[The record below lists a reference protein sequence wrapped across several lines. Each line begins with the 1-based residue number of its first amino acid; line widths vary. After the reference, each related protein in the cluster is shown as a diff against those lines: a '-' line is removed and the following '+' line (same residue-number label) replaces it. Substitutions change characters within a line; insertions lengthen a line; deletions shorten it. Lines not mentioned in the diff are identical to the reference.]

1 MTCTAATGL
10 FCWGGKIDSRLLKF
24 CQSHV
29 TPLSGMAKCDLAKFK
44 QAVITFCL
52 LVKIVRPRQCC
63 PIDQVK
69 QMTYLGPPLSEF
81 GSVITLYDR
90 SPRSG
95 IVAVDFSIDPNWVQK
110 WLVAMSHLRF
120 VHLSNICT
128 SEQRISGRRLFEW
141 VMQFTTPLTEL
152 HSAFHH

>member
-1 MTCTAATGL
+1 MTLLNFKLSSLMPSFSSVILTTCSTAATGL
-10 FCWGGKIDSRLLKF
+10 FC
-24 CQSHV
+24 QSHA
-29 TPLSGMAKCDLAKFK
+29 TPLSGTVKCDLAKFK

-63 PIDQVK
+63 PIDQGHQAK

-95 IVAVDFSIDPNWVQK
+95 IVAVDFSIDPNRVQK

-128 SEQRISGRRLFEW
+128 SEQRISSRRFFE
-141 VMQFTTPLTEL
+141 
-152 HSAFHH
+152 